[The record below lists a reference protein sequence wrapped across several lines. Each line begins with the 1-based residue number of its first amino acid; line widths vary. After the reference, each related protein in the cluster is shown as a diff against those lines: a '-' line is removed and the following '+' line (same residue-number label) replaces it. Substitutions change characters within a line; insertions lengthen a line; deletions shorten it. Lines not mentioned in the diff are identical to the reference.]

1 MKLTQETYYG
11 IKLVESLGNLNKGDI
26 KSAAELSSELG
37 ISVKFIL
44 KILRRLKQANIL
56 DSYRGITGGYS
67 LKKKTVSLYE
77 IIEILQGELY
87 IVNEFKDKKKDN
99 SGFRSE
105 LEKIQKDNIERL
117 KKLEIKKK
125 E

>member
-1 MKLTQETYYG
+1 MKLIQETYYG
-11 IKLVESLGNLNKGDI
+11 IRLVESLGNLNKGEI
-26 KSAAELSSELG
+26 KSAAQLSNELG

-67 LKKKTVSLYE
+67 MKKKKVSLYE

-99 SGFRSE
+99 CGFRNE
-105 LEKIQKDNIERL
+105 LEKIQKDNIEIL